1 MISRETKH
9 TDIPDKLTTHSD
21 STYGARYFD
30 EPIPKFELP
39 ASSMPANVAY
49 QLIHDELNLDG
60 NPKLN
65 LASFVTTWMEPEAEK
80 LIVESLNK
88 NFVDQEEYP
97 QTMVIQDRCVSMLA
111 RLFNSPTTSKSVGTA
126 AIGSSEAIML
136 AGLAAKWNWKQ
147 RRQAEGKPTDKPNI
161 VMGIDVQ
168 VVWDKFARYFEV
180 EPRLIPMEHGKYII
194 TPDEV
199 KEYVDENT
207 IAVVA
212 ILGSTFTGEF
222 EPVKEICEALDDVE
236 KERGLNIPVHVDAA
250 SGGFVAPFTQPDL
263 PWDFRNERVKSINVS
278 GHKFGLVYPGVGWVL
293 WREEK
298 DLPEDLVFHV
308 NYLGGDLP
316 TFNLNFSRGSSH
328 IIAQYYNFLR
338 LGRDGYTRIM
348 KTLMNVTD
356 WLDDHIRELDRF
368 ELLSDNRSLP
378 VSVFRLKDTSDFNVF
393 HISEKLRERGWIVP
407 AYTLPDN
414 VTDEAVLRVVV
425 REGFSHDLAEMLA
438 DDLRRTL
445 AYLDKTKPAKAEGLL
460 DRADER
466 TRGIC

>member
-1 MISRETKH
+1 MISREKRH
-9 TDIPDKLTTHSD
+9 GDVHPERSNHSG
-21 STYGARYFD
+21 STYSARYFT
-30 EPIPKFELP
+30 EEVPKFKLP
-39 ASSMPANVAY
+39 EKSMPAKVAY

-60 NPKLN
+60 NPSLN

-111 RLFNSPTTSKSVGTA
+111 KLFNAPSDSAAVGTA

-136 AGLAAKWNWKQ
+136 GGLAAKWNWKS
-147 RRQAEGKPTDKPNI
+147 RRKAEGKPTDKPNI

-180 EPRLIPMEHGKYII
+180 EPRLIPMEHGKYTI
-194 TPDEV
+194 TPEEV

-212 ILGSTFTGEF
+212 ILGSTFTGEY
-222 EPVKEICEALDDVE
+222 EPVKEICKALDEVQAE
-236 KERGLNIPVHVDAA
+236 TGWNIPVHVDAA
-250 SGGFVAPFTQPDL
+250 SGGFVAPFVEPEIA
-263 PWDFRNERVKSINVS
+263 WDFRNERVKSINVS
-278 GHKFGLVYPGVGWVL
+278 GHKFGLVYPGIGWVL
-293 WREEK
+293 WREEQ

-316 TFNLNFSRGSSH
+316 TFNLNFSRGASH
-328 IIAQYYNFLR
+328 VIAQYYNFLR
-338 LGRDGYTRIM
+338 LGHEGYMRIM
-348 KTLMNVTD
+348 KNLMNVTD
-356 WLDDHIRELDRF
+356 WLDKRILEMDRF
-368 ELLSDNRSLP
+368 ILLSDNRSLP
-378 VSVFRLKDTSDFNVF
+378 VCVFQLKDTSKFTVF
-393 HISEKLRERGWIVP
+393 HVSEKLRERGWIVP

-414 VTDEAVLRVVV
+414 VTEEAVLRIVV
-425 REGFSHDLAEMLA
+425 REGFSHDLAEMLIE
-438 DDLRRTL
+438 DLKRTL
-445 AYLDKTKPAKAEGLL
+445 DYLDKTKPALAEGLL
-460 DRADER
+460 ESGAGP